1 MKKARCLLIVIVTVL
16 FGIQAL
22 SAQEPLWLSR
32 LPEPALPVAVLAA
45 ASSSDA
51 AVPNSIRNNK
61 YFLESLRFTNLAQQA
76 FEEGDYDASTLYS
89 DEAVRYAQLSDEY
102 VILQLK
108 IKETDDAIT
117 AARARLDWASS
128 AAVNAQAR
136 YPGEYNRAQT
146 AYGEA
151 RSFRSAERW
160 DDAIAAA
167 GRVIDAL
174 AYLVAAP
181 PSQPSPPSPPPPPPP
196 PPVTP
201 EPIPLP
207 AQYTVRPWAIS
218 KDCFWNISGRP
229 WVYGDS
235 TKWRLL
241 YNANKAKLPQPDNPD
256 LIHPNMILDIPSIKG
271 EIRSGLWD
279 ASKNYSPLR

>member
-1 MKKARCLLIVIVTVL
+1 
-16 FGIQAL
+16 
-22 SAQEPLWLSR
+22 
-32 LPEPALPVAVLAA
+32 VAILAA

-89 DEAVRYAQLSDEY
+89 EEAVRYARLSDEY

-108 IKETDDAIT
+108 IKETDDAIA
-117 AARARLDWASS
+117 AARSRLDWASS
-128 AAVNAQAR
+128 PAVQAQTR
-136 YPGEYNRAQT
+136 YPTEYNRAQT

-151 RSFRSAERW
+151 RSSRSAERW

-174 AYLVAAP
+174 VYLTAAP
-181 PSQPSPPSPPPPPPP
+181 PSQPPPPP

-201 EPIPLP
+201 APTPLP
-207 AQYTVRPWAIS
+207 AQYTVRPWSIS

-229 WVYGDS
+229 WVYGDPA
-235 TKWRLL
+235 KWRVL
-241 YNANKAKLPQPDNPD
+241 YNANRSKLPQPDNPD

-271 EIRSGLWD
+271 ETRSGMWD